1 VRPLRQW
8 ESGPF
13 EQLVHA
19 ETHYKNGGDFDRR
32 MAVISY
38 DNAIEVSI
46 HTYLNLHPIQR
57 LNREYANA
65 DVQRWLSNYHAMI
78 SFFVREVTSR
88 QLSHLCDE
96 AEFIWYHR
104 VRNSQYH
111 TGGATVPEG
120 QVLDGI
126 REAAIWVFG
135 TLYDLTDVEQRLTQE
150 LARRSPAPPRQDEEY
165 NEAINDFYGELAVGG
180 RTFSVSEILFAVD
193 DAYYRELGAE
203 LCGTAEY
210 EEGEEQSA

>member
-1 VRPLRQW
+1 MRPLRQW

-96 AEFIWYHR
+96 AEFIGT
-104 VRNSQYH
+104 
-111 TGGATVPEG
+111 TGYGMANIIQAERRYLKGKYLMAYERRP
-120 QVLDGI
+120 
-126 REAAIWVFG
+126 FG
-135 TLYDLTDVEQRLTQE
+135 CLALYT
-150 LARRSPAPPRQDEEY
+150 
-165 NEAINDFYGELAVGG
+165 
-180 RTFSVSEILFAVD
+180 ILQ
-193 DAYYRELGAE
+193 
-203 LCGTAEY
+203 T
-210 EEGEEQSA
+210 